1 MEGIPVTTR
10 SKARAVFQCDLSYI
24 WNKLPSTLH
33 HLLYWAEDRRMLFFF
48 FFFFRG
54 CNSSTNRVYDLTH
67 LTAHPLSDSL
77 LPASDGYLI
86 PNYLSDS

>member
-1 MEGIPVTTR
+1 MEGTPVTTR

-48 FFFFRG
+48 FLG
-54 CNSSTNRVYDLTH
+54 DAIQALTEH
-67 LTAHPLSDSL
+67 MT
-77 LPASDGYLI
+77 
-86 PNYLSDS
+86 

>member
-48 FFFFRG
+48 FFFLG
-54 CNSSTNRVYDLTH
+54 DAIQALTEY
-67 LTAHPLSDSL
+67 TT
-77 LPASDGYLI
+77 
-86 PNYLSDS
+86 

>member
-1 MEGIPVTTR
+1 MEGTPVTTR

-48 FFFFRG
+48 FFFF
-54 CNSSTNRVYDLTH
+54 
-67 LTAHPLSDSL
+67 
-77 LPASDGYLI
+77 
-86 PNYLSDS
+86 